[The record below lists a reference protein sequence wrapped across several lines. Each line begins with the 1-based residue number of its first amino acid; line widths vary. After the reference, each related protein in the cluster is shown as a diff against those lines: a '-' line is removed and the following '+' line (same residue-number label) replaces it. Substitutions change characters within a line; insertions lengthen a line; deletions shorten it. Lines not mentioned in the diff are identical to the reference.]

1 MKIKYNYLAYFV
13 ILVFIFGSLA
23 APNSELNETN
33 MSNKNI
39 GDLNNSN
46 LTGDFS
52 NSSVNYQTTVRTDAP
67 NITEVVIDWN
77 SVNYDLY
84 YSTYNDDNIDGY
96 EKVRIGGNMRAEYTG
111 GIVEATFNLQINS
124 SVMGIVQNSN
134 YSQVRYG
141 DNYFGMSDIYFMAN
155 HSATYNF
162 TLNFYLNGNYTGS
175 ESRSFEMNP
184 SGYQT
189 FDNEYTEVFQS
200 RIDSRVLG
208 RCYGDQGNINAASH
222 NSDCTGYPDAAK
234 YDLSAEIY
242 PYDWDEARGNGY
254 KLEIGWEIFAERS
267 DMFGITG
274 NVTLFEGYK
283 LQESPMDVNL
293 YWNDMVWE
301 GTFDSNGTYYF
312 KTTLLVNDVIINEK
326 IEARYLY
333 VLEKEENLD
342 VDIDLNDEDNDNL
355 VDTIEWEW
363 EYQSLSYDN
372 YKIEVQLQDS
382 NNITLQSESQKL
394 FNAFNYWFYD
404 EGYFGDLEVGNY
416 TVVVTLFRNGDVH
429 EEVRTPVEI
438 EDKFAYHDL
447 DLDTDYE
454 YDGLGLWDLRFYVE
468 YEGVSDN
475 VSLELLVSLYN
486 YDTGQL
492 MDEFDIPLNTDS
504 MYFMRYG
511 YTYTHMKVQ
520 LPNYNMTYLFNAT
533 LNAYE
538 GELLLA
544 SSEDSYDYE
553 MDSNYG
559 LDEFAGINLEM
570 YDISSNVWSD
580 EGLVYYEIRFAHWM
594 MDENSKLDLHIET
607 IGDVNE
613 TLASHFFDL
622 KGTDVI
628 RFSDYTF
635 MPFNGSVAINLV
647 LHFTDSN
654 GEVIKAEYQLRD
666 KRYMEANPSNF
677 YMSSLNDNYWN
688 ENNCYNHIEYRLYM
702 TYKNLVQAN
711 LTVMSE
717 FIHIDQLSKSNDT
730 AQNHTISSN
739 WILDGSSYEHQLE
752 MPVVIDFEGRY
763 QLMIYVYLDDQLVY
777 ESDRGTKD
785 FCSNTNE
792 DLRTYG
798 GAYFDEYMGYMYT
811 YWGMDEGFVGDN
823 TPIKFELNYWFMN
836 EFSNNYIMVEH
847 SVRDWVLSGNLN
859 SLDWHERPRAD
870 HRFSF
875 MYVGS
880 YLYDITIT
888 VGDKVID
895 RTVFEIEITEVSMG
909 MKMEDSY
916 LDIDLETWDSD
927 IPDVIRFNYGLCC
940 EILNIF
946 DYVLEIDIK
955 LLDEDLNE
963 FISIA
968 SWEVHPRDRG
978 YGDFWN
984 EEYFFVQE
992 TGEYLI
998 SMQWVGPDGE
1008 NISYQ
1013 ELRSY
1018 LTEFNSEEYGEDGFY
1033 AYGYMYDACCG
1044 PNNLGAR
1051 LQFEVEGYSNKVQMV
1066 DLAFTIRDR
1075 YGGDIVLKDQLSLM
1089 VPEGPLNIWDEFFIP
1104 LDFGEYFSTVL
1115 VYVDG
1120 VLHRYNTNSFE
1131 VREENQY
1138 DGDMGMSDPPQL
1150 SAFADKYEMESNEY
1164 LKATF
1169 EIKDSTSGM
1178 IDIAVNGE
1186 SIFMEQYYF
1195 DTQAILTLGSLVDG
1209 MYNVSISLDNSKG
1222 WYAMFWFMVKVGDGG
1237 VNTTDPTDPTDPT
1250 ETSDPTDPTETS
1262 SSETNST
1269 ETAGNETSQDVPQTG
1284 GVTNAPSLPISFLW
1298 IVIPLLA
1305 IPVLRRK

>member
-33 MSNKNI
+33 VPNKNF

-46 LTGDFS
+46 LTDDFS

-67 NITEVVIDWN
+67 NMTEVVIDWN
-77 SVNYDLY
+77 SVDTSLWYN
-84 YSTYNDDNIDGY
+84 TYNDDNIDGY
-96 EKVRIGGNMRAEYTG
+96 EKVSVGGEIRVEYTG
-111 GIVEATFNLQINS
+111 GIVEATFNLLVNS
-124 SVMGIVQNSN
+124 SVMGIVHDSN
-134 YSQVRYG
+134 TTDIGYG
-141 DNYFGMSDIYFMAN
+141 DRYLSMNQVYFMAN
-155 HSATYNF
+155 HSATF
-162 TLNFYLNGNYTGS
+162 TFTINYYLNGNYTGS

-189 FDNEYTEVFQS
+189 FDNEYTEVFRS
-200 RIDSRVLG
+200 RIDSRVIG
-208 RCYGDQGNINAASH
+208 RCYGDQGNIKAASH
-222 NSDCTGYPDAAK
+222 NTDCTAYPDAAK

-242 PYDWDEARGNGY
+242 PYDWDETRGNEY
-254 KLEIGWEIFAERS
+254 KLEIGWEIFAERNDS
-267 DMFGITG
+267 GLTG
-274 NVTLFEGYK
+274 NVTLHEGYK

-301 GTFDSNGTYYF
+301 GTFDLNGTYYF

-404 EGYFGDLEVGNY
+404 EGYFGDLAVGNY
-416 TVVVTLFRNGDVH
+416 TVIVTVFRNGDVH
-429 EEVRTPVEI
+429 EEVRTPVTI

-447 DLDTDYE
+447 DLDTDYD
-454 YDGLGLWDLRFYVE
+454 YNGLGLWELEFYVE
-468 YEGVSDN
+468 YEGLSDN
-475 VSLELLVSLYN
+475 VSLELMVSLYN
-486 YDTGQL
+486 DDTGQL

-511 YTYTHMKVQ
+511 YTYTEMMVQ

-544 SSEDSYDYE
+544 SSEDSYDYGFKK
-553 MDSNYG
+553 DGYG
-559 LDEFAGINLEM
+559 LTEFAGINIEMQEM
-570 YDISSNVWSD
+570 YSNVWSD
-580 EGLVYYEIRFAHWM
+580 DGLVFYEIRFAHWM
-594 MDENSKLDLHIET
+594 MDENSQLDLHIET

-613 TLASHFFDL
+613 TLASHSFDL
-622 KGTDVI
+622 KGTDII

-635 MPFNGSVAINLV
+635 IPFNGSVAINLV
-647 LHFTDSN
+647 LHFTSPN
-654 GEVIKAEYQLRD
+654 GEVIKAEYELND
-666 KRYMEANPSNF
+666 KTNVEANTLNF
-677 YMSSLNDNYWN
+677 YMSSFNDNHWS

-711 LTVMSE
+711 LTVVSE
-717 FIHIDQLSKSNDT
+717 FIHTDQLSKSNNT

-739 WILDGSSYEHQLE
+739 WVLDGTSYQHELE
-752 MPVVIDFEGRY
+752 MPVIIDFEGRY
-763 QLMIYVYLDDQLVY
+763 QLMVYVYLDDQLVY
-777 ESDRGTKD
+777 ERDRGTLD
-785 FCSNTNE
+785 YCSNTNV
-792 DLRTYG
+792 DIRTYSDV
-798 GAYFDEYMGYMYT
+798 YFNEYMGYMRT
-811 YWGMDEGFVGDN
+811 YWNAEGGFAGDN
-823 TPIKFELNYWFMN
+823 TPINFELNYWFMN

-847 SVRDWVLSGNLN
+847 YVQDWVVSGNLN
-859 SLDWHERPRAD
+859 SLDWHERPRVE

-909 MKMEDSY
+909 MEMEDFY
-916 LDIDLETWDSD
+916 LDIDLENWNTD
-927 IPDVIRFNYGLCC
+927 IPDVIRLNYGICC
-940 EILNIF
+940 EFQNIF
-946 DYVLEIDIK
+946 DYVLEIDVK

-968 SWEVHPRDRG
+968 SWEVYPRDRG

-992 TGEYLI
+992 TGQYLI
-998 SMQWVGPDGE
+998 SMQWLGPDGE
-1008 NISYQ
+1008 NLSYQ
-1013 ELRSY
+1013 ELGSY
-1018 LTEFNSEEYGEDGFY
+1018 LTAFNYEEYGEDGFY
-1033 AYGYMYDACCG
+1033 VSGYMNQACCG
-1044 PNNLGAR
+1044 PNSMGAR
-1051 LQFEVEGYSNKVQMV
+1051 LEFQVEGYSNKVQMV

-1089 VPEGPLNIWDEFFIP
+1089 VPEGTLNIRDEFFIP

-1115 VYVDG
+1115 IYVDG
-1120 VLHRYNTNSFE
+1120 VLYRYNTNSFE

-1138 DGDMGMSDPPQL
+1138 DGDMDMSDPPQL

-1164 LKATF
+1164 LSATF

-1209 MYNVSISLDNSKG
+1209 MYNISISLDNSKG